1 MSKQTRLPIA
11 LCLSLCAGL
20 GLPAGQPVL
29 AARPEADRRAE
40 DKSKKQKKYREKKK
54 DKGKAEDR
62 AGGKAGGAVVYSAD
76 TAPCQAVVDLAQGA
90 DVLVHEASGDHP
102 GHSTPAQ
109 AGEIAERAGVGTL
122 YLIHYPALDGQL
134 KVMQAEAQKVFSGT
148 VHIARDFGTVAF

>member
-62 AGGKAGGAVVYSAD
+62 AGGKAGGTVVYSNEKSGPGTGSGYSTTVTGRPPLSKD
-76 TAPCQAVVDLAQGA
+76 TTQDSVSVTGRKLRDSPRGTALEALSQENAGIYVTGRGLGLHGV
-90 DVLVHEASGDHP
+90 ASG
-102 GHSTPAQ
+102 A
-109 AGEIAERAGVGTL
+109 
-122 YLIHYPALDGQL
+122 
-134 KVMQAEAQKVFSGT
+134 SGS
-148 VHIARDFGTVAF
+148 IFIRKR